1 MQLKIARSISQQ
13 LQHQQLPHSA
23 WDTLCLSLRVLST
36 AAAASVS
43 ETVQQHSEWAHS
55 SCSSSPRSAIASSTA
70 QHSCSLIN
78 HAASSAFASAGR
90 STARVLDGKAVAAA
104 WSSELQEQ
112 VQDIS
117 RVLNRRPGLAVVL
130 VGNRPDS
137 LIYVSRKQEACK

>member
-1 MQLKIARSISQQ
+1 
-13 LQHQQLPHSA
+13 
-23 WDTLCLSLRVLST
+23 
-36 AAAASVS
+36 
-43 ETVQQHSEWAHS
+43 
-55 SCSSSPRSAIASSTA
+55 
-70 QHSCSLIN
+70 
-78 HAASSAFASAGR
+78 
-90 STARVLDGKAVAAA
+90 VLDGKAVAAA